1 MSGVLD
7 CVLPVALR
15 PYLRFLS
22 GCESVLVF
30 LTRRVRLVRTPHLRK
45 PISFG
50 SWGLNDSRQACVRK
64 LMRGL
69 RLGVMELSS
78 CTVMCAREKETE
90 RVCASVRLRVRMLS
104 KYSVRLAHVPR
115 LARLVTSRAN
125 KSHLITTE
133 C

>member
-1 MSGVLD
+1 
-7 CVLPVALR
+7 
-15 PYLRFLS
+15 
-22 GCESVLVF
+22 
-30 LTRRVRLVRTPHLRK
+30 
-45 PISFG
+45 
-50 SWGLNDSRQACVRK
+50 
-64 LMRGL
+64 MRGL

-78 CTVMCAREKETE
+78 CTVMCAREKEIE

-104 KYSVRLAHVPR
+104 KYAVRLAHVPR